1 MADDANAQKPPLERS
16 LARMRVALERASNMQ
31 AVPSPRPAL
40 GSTLRRWAT
49 ALAGLSAA
57 CFLLVFT
64 GRTWVEVFLPLG
76 LGLAVTGGVLFA
88 SASTRRRVVSPGSPA
103 HVGIGASISSS
114 ATLEPG
120 AVVEMGATVKAGA
133 TVRFGA
139 LVGMGATVGANAI
152 IERGAVVDWGATVR
166 SGAVV
171 GANAVVGWGATVGK
185 GVQVPPGMRLRA
197 GATVTAGWLQEHLP
211 LLAPSTPRASPASD
225 ETEVRAAAACDRL
238 TSELR
243 AAPEHVRSFLGASE
257 GTVTSLRGTCE
268 DLFRRE
274 QALRAELDP
283 TMLGRLDE
291 EKRALDERLAGEADE
306 RIRRS
311 LTGAVVAIDEQRR
324 QRNLLRVSAERLQ
337 AERLRLVYTLES
349 LASQF
354 VRLRTAGT
362 EAGRPSSVD
371 LERGVEALGDE
382 LNAIA
387 DALEEESPDVPAPS
401 QRVRG

>member
-1 MADDANAQKPPLERS
+1 LADDVNGPELPLERS
-16 LARMRVALERASNMQ
+16 LARMRVALERATAMQ
-31 AVPSPRPAL
+31 AVPSSNPAL
-40 GSTLRRWAT
+40 GSTLRRWGT
-49 ALAGLSAA
+49 ALVGLSAG
-57 CFLLVFT
+57 CFLLLFT
-64 GRTWVEVFLPLG
+64 GTGVDVLVPLG
-76 LGLAVTGGVLFA
+76 LGLGVTAGVLFA
-88 SASTRRRVVSPGSPA
+88 GASTRQRVVSPGSPA
-103 HVGIGASISSS
+103 HVGMGASISSS

-120 AVVEMGATVKAGA
+120 AVVEMGATVRAGA

-139 LVGMGATVGANAI
+139 VVGMGATVGANAI
-152 IERGAVVDWGATVR
+152 IERGAVVSWGATVR
-166 SGAVV
+166 SGAVI

-197 GATVTAGWLQEHLP
+197 GATVSAGWLQEHLLP
-211 LLAPSTPRASPASD
+211 LLTPPAPRGSSASD
-225 ETEVRAAAACDRL
+225 EAELRAAAACDRL

-243 AAPEHVRSFLGASE
+243 AAPKHVRSFLGASE
-257 GTVTSLRGTCE
+257 STVASLRRTCE

-274 QALRAELDP
+274 KTLRAELDP

-291 EKRALDERLAGEADE
+291 EKKALDERLATEADE

-311 LTGAVVAIDEQRR
+311 LTGAVGAIDEQRR
-324 QRNLLRVSAERLQ
+324 QRKLLLVSADRLQ

-354 VRLRTAGT
+354 VRLRTAGA
-362 EAGRPSSVD
+362 EAGRPSAVD
-371 LERGVEALGDE
+371 LEKGVEALGDE

-387 DALEEESPDVPAPS
+387 DALEEESLERPAPS